1 MLLNIEYN
9 ECKCH
14 INFCKLN
21 TICDDFQEHLKLS
34 PLLSCLQYILKAMF
48 YKNIKDGK
56 QG

>member
-21 TICDDFQEHLKLS
+21 TICDDFQEHSKLS